1 MINEIQEI
9 IQKLKALQLL
19 QAELIVRLEEARE
32 RENKKGVDVLQI
44 TVDQVTDTPA
54 TVIET
59 REIAIGDRVK
69 IRNPNPFQQ
78 DNGTVIKVGKCRIT
92 VQTKTGGKILRAAK
106 NLSIYH
112 E

>member
-1 MINEIQEI
+1 MVNEVQEI
-9 IQKLKALQLL
+9 IQRLKALQLQ
-19 QAELIVRLEEARE
+19 QAELIVPLEEARE
-32 RENKKGVDVLQI
+32 RENKKGVDVQI

-78 DNGTVIKVGKCRIT
+78 DNRTVIKVGKSRIT
-92 VQTKTGGKILRAAK
+92 VQTKTDGKILQAAK
-106 NLSIYH
+106 NLSICH

>member
-1 MINEIQEI
+1 MVNEVQEI
-9 IQKLKALQLL
+9 IQKLKDLQLQ
-19 QAELIVRLEEARE
+19 QAELIVPLEKARDKE
-32 RENKKGVDVLQI
+32 SKQGVDEQI
-44 TVDQVTDTPA
+44 TADQTDTAPA

-78 DNGTVIKVGKCRIT
+78 DNGTIIKVGKSRIT
-92 VQTKTGGKILRAAK
+92 VQTKTGRKILRAAK
-106 NLSIYH
+106 NSSICH

>member
-1 MINEIQEI
+1 MVNKVLEI
-9 IQKLKALQLL
+9 IQRLKALQLQ

-32 RENKKGVDVLQI
+32 RENKKGVDVQI

-78 DNGTVIKVGKCRIT
+78 DNGTVIKVGKSRIT

>member
-1 MINEIQEI
+1 MVNEVQEI
-9 IQKLKALQLL
+9 IQRLKALQLQ

-32 RENKKGVDVLQI
+32 RENKKGVDVQI

-78 DNGTVIKVGKCRIT
+78 DNGTVIKVGKSRIT

-106 NLSIYH
+106 NLSICH